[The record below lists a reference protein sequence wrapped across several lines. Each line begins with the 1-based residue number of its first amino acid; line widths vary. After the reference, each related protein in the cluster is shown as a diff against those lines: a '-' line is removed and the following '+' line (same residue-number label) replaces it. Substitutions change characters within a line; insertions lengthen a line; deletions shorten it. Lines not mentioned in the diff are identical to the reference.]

1 MDALAIKSAALTS
14 EDVRAS
20 LAELDQGIPWAH
32 HFNLC
37 GVDTISAEQ
46 NEQFYR
52 KSVGTKKLIELALF
66 YCRMFSQTG
75 DVRDRRVLDVAC
87 GEGAYSL
94 AFAEAGAVEVTGVE
108 GRQLAVDRA
117 RFVAAALEIP
127 NVRFVQG
134 DARCMVA
141 AGVLPAHITLC
152 VGILHHL
159 GPEDFLPFLQSLGE
173 LTEDV
178 LFLYTHVSSVPAIK
192 EFELI
197 GPLKVQAGMTGY
209 LKVDHSAAIT
219 RQDMGSHVRS
229 SLDNRYA
236 FWADEEALVRGLK
249 AAGFSTILKAFE
261 PHAFSKQN
269 DRNTRVILIARK

>member
-1 MDALAIKSAALTS
+1 MDALTIKSAALTS

-20 LAELDQGIPWAH
+20 LAELDQGIPWTH

-37 GVDTISAEQ
+37 GVDTISAER

-66 YCRMFSQTG
+66 YCRMFSRTG

-87 GEGAYSL
+87 GEGAYSI
-94 AFAEAGAVEVTGVE
+94 AFAEAGAAEVMGVE

-117 RFVAAALEIP
+117 RFVATVLERQ

-134 DARCMVA
+134 DVRCMVA
-141 AGVLPAHITLC
+141 DGVPPADITLC

-159 GPEDFLPFLQSLGE
+159 GPEDFLAFLQSLSD

-178 LFLYTHVSSVPAIK
+178 LFLYTHVSSAPAVK
-192 EFELI
+192 EFDLI
-197 GPLKVQAGMTGY
+197 GPLKVQAGMAGY
-209 LKVDHSAAIT
+209 LKVDHSAGIT
-219 RQDMGSHVRS
+219 GQDMGSHMRS
-229 SLDNRYA
+229 SLDNRYS
-236 FWADEEALVRGLK
+236 FWANEEALVRGLK

-261 PHAFSKQN
+261 PHAFSRHD